1 MTSQPSSIGLVTIAK
16 RKKNGRNGYN
26 KIAGHK
32 KQKLKEDKALATLL
46 KNN

>member
-16 RKKNGRNGYN
+16 RKKNGRNGCN
-26 KIAGHK
+26 KIVEHK
-32 KQKLKEDKALATLL
+32 KQKLKEGKALVTSL